1 MYCAVLLC
9 MALVKGI
16 FKMLVIQDP
25 ELMQLMHEQKS
36 LSWHKQ
42 LNQPPIFELPFKSY
56 FLFLIFAIV
65 IGQII

>member
-1 MYCAVLLC
+1 
-9 MALVKGI
+9 
-16 FKMLVIQDP
+16 MLVIQDP
-25 ELMQLMHEQKS
+25 ELMQLMQLMHEQKS